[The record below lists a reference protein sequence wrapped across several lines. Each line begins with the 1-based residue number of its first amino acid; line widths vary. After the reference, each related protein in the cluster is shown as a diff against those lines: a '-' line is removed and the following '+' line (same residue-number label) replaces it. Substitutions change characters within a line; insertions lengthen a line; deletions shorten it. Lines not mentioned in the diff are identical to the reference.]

1 MKEFIYP
8 TKSIEVHTM
17 TDIKYW
23 KDIDVLNIEFEKG
36 DFEFSEEV
44 ADGVILDISKDG
56 DIRAIEILDAT
67 KKMDKPLAQRLVE
80 KYSVAKV

>member
-1 MKEFIYP
+1 
-8 TKSIEVHTM
+8 M

-23 KDIDVLNIEFEKG
+23 KDIDVLNIEFGEG

-44 ADGVILDISKDG
+44 ADGVILDITKEG

-67 KKMDKPLAQRLVE
+67 KRMDKPLAQMLVK
-80 KYSVAKV
+80 KYSVAKA